1 MLLSFCRLYGIHMY
15 TASTARAIYSLLV
28 YLHYNQHKPITLFRS
43 QIVELTRSANWRQRP
58 DREGQRRRSL
68 RRITSS
74 FVRVMSVI
82 CHRFYDQAL
91 AVLGDQLRAY
101 PMDMEP
107 RS

>member
-1 MLLSFCRLYGIHMY
+1 M
-15 TASTARAIYSLLV
+15 
-28 YLHYNQHKPITLFRS
+28 
-43 QIVELTRSANWRQRP
+43 RSANWRQRP

-68 RRITSS
+68 RWITSS
-74 FVRVMSVI
+74 FAQVMSVI
-82 CHRFYDQAL
+82 CHRFYNQAL